1 MSKKK
6 SSTSSMRKLS
16 QAGDKPS
23 LQQKKP
29 VPKPGKIGKEIDDI
43 FGGGKNKKKPSQS
56 GVKPAATVQQTKPGK
71 IGKEIDDIFGG
82 RKKKKLEVETSEK
95 KESPPAKKAEMV
107 AKRKRKRS
115 EVEGFSKSPKSG
127 GPRKRTEDGL
137 LVFTE
142 DELGINKA
150 NAGNTRLCP
159 FDCQCCF

>member
-29 VPKPGKIGKEIDDI
+29 GKKLGKEIDDI
-43 FGGGKNKKKPSQS
+43 FGGGKNKKPSSQAE
-56 GVKPAATVQQTKPGK
+56 VKPATVKQTKPGK

-82 RKKKKLEVETSEK
+82 RKKKKEVEVETSEK
-95 KESPPAKKAEMV
+95 KESPVKKADMV

-115 EVEGFSKSPKSG
+115 EVDGFNNSSSKK

-150 NAGNTRLCP
+150 NAGNTPLCP

>member
-6 SSTSSMRKLS
+6 SNTSSSSMRKLS

-29 VPKPGKIGKEIDDI
+29 GKLGKEIDDI
-43 FGGGKNKKKPSQS
+43 FGGGKNKKQLPQE
-56 GVKPAATVQQTKPGK
+56 GVKPATVQAKKTGK

-82 RKKKKLEVETSEK
+82 RKKKKKEVEVETSEK
-95 KESPPAKKAEMV
+95 GEAPVKKARV
-107 AKRKRKRS
+107 AKRKRS
-115 EVEGFSKSPKSG
+115 EVEGFNSNQKT

-150 NAGNTRLCP
+150 NAGNTPLCP

>member
-6 SSTSSMRKLS
+6 SNSSSSSMRKLS
-16 QAGDKPS
+16 QAGDKPQ

-29 VPKPGKIGKEIDDI
+29 GKLGKEIDDI
-43 FGGGKNKKKPSQS
+43 FGGGENKKQLSQA
-56 GVKPAATVQQTKPGK
+56 GVKPAKKTGK

-82 RKKKKLEVETSEK
+82 RKKKVEVETNEK
-95 KESPPAKKAEMV
+95 EEAPVNKARV
-107 AKRKRKRS
+107 AKRKRS
-115 EVEGFSKSPKSG
+115 EVDGFNSNPRT

-150 NAGNTRLCP
+150 NAGNTPLCP
-159 FDCQCCF
+159 FDCQCCFQSPFSV

>member
-6 SSTSSMRKLS
+6 SSSSSSLKKLS

-23 LQQKKP
+23 IQQK
-29 VPKPGKIGKEIDDI
+29 KPGKIGKEIDDI
-43 FGGGKNKKKPSQS
+43 FGGGKNKKKVSQA
-56 GVKPAATVQQTKPGK
+56 PATVQTKPGK

-82 RKKKKLEVETSEK
+82 RKKKKEKEVEEVETSK
-95 KESPPAKKAEMV
+95 KKGVM

-115 EVEGFSKSPKSG
+115 DVEGFNNNNPKRT

-142 DELGINKA
+142 EELGINKA
-150 NAGNTRLCP
+150 NAGNTRDCP
-159 FDCQCCF
+159 FACNCCF

>member
-56 GVKPAATVQQTKPGK
+56 GVKPAATVQQTKP
-71 IGKEIDDIFGG
+71 
-82 RKKKKLEVETSEK
+82 
-95 KESPPAKKAEMV
+95 EMV

>member
-6 SSTSSMRKLS
+6 SGSSSSMKKLS

-23 LQQKKP
+23 LLQM
-29 VPKPGKIGKEIDDI
+29 KPGKRGKEIDDI
-43 FGGGKNKKKPSQS
+43 FGGGKNKKPSSQV
-56 GVKPAATVQQTKPGK
+56 GVKPAAVQQIKPGK

-82 RKKKKLEVETSEK
+82 RKKKKKLEVETSDEK
-95 KESPPAKKAEMV
+95 ETPVKKADM

-115 EVEGFSKSPKSG
+115 EIEGFNSNPKT

-150 NAGNTRLCP
+150 NAGNTPLCP

>member
-6 SSTSSMRKLS
+6 SNTSSS

-23 LQQKKP
+23 LQQK
-29 VPKPGKIGKEIDDI
+29 KEIDDI
-43 FGGGKNKKKPSQS
+43 FGGGKNKKQLPQE
-56 GVKPAATVQQTKPGK
+56 GVKPATVQTKKTGK

-82 RKKKKLEVETSEK
+82 RKKKKMKVEVETSEK
-95 KESPPAKKAEMV
+95 EEATVKKARV
-107 AKRKRKRS
+107 AKRKRS
-115 EVEGFSKSPKSG
+115 EVEGFNSNQKT

-150 NAGNTRLCP
+150 NAGNTPLCP

>member
-6 SSTSSMRKLS
+6 SSSSSSLKKLS

-29 VPKPGKIGKEIDDI
+29 GKLGKEIDDI
-43 FGGGKNKKKPSQS
+43 FSGGKNKKPSQA
-56 GVKPAATVQQTKPGK
+56 GDKPATVQTKPGK

-82 RKKKKLEVETSEK
+82 RKKKKTLEVETSEK
-95 KESPPAKKAEMV
+95 EETPVKKAAM

-115 EVEGFSKSPKSG
+115 DVDGFNNNPKT

-142 DELGINKA
+142 DELGINKT
-150 NAGNTRLCP
+150 NAGNTPLCP

>member
-6 SSTSSMRKLS
+6 SNSSSSSMKKLS

-23 LQQKKP
+23 LQQKK
-29 VPKPGKIGKEIDDI
+29 EIDDI
-43 FGGGKNKKKPSQS
+43 FGGAKNKKQLPQA
-56 GVKPAATVQQTKPGK
+56 GVKPATVEAKKTGK

-82 RKKKKLEVETSEK
+82 RKKKKKVEVEMNEK
-95 KESPPAKKAEMV
+95 EEAPVKKARV
-107 AKRKRKRS
+107 AKRKRS
-115 EVEGFSKSPKSG
+115 EVEGFNSNQKT

-150 NAGNTRLCP
+150 NAGNTPLCP